1 MLKLHSILLL
11 FCVTVCISAAPLC
24 GVFEWEQNRKEAAA
38 ILKNLKEIGENAEI
52 FKDDNFCKYD
62 VVIVPKANATPL
74 FFRDAVPKFLQK
86 GKHII

>member
-52 FKDDNFCKYD
+52 FKYADYK
-62 VVIVPKANATPL
+62 IVANA
-74 FFRDAVPKFLQK
+74 KE
-86 GKHII
+86 IIDELVKISE